1 METANFIND
10 EEKMMD
16 YWDLTKEQFLF
27 SYSYLTE
34 EEYEA
39 TREIVDDRDN
49 ILAKLRYLIKK
60 AGIYD
65 DKIYVWQDD
74 DGTVG
79 IDVGGKIWSNFL
91 NPETAECEVRCLI
104 RGYQLGKKE
113 ANYETN

>member
-1 METANFIND
+1 MENYNFIDD
-10 EEKMMD
+10 EEKMAD

-39 TREIVDDRDN
+39 TREIVGDRDN

-65 DKIYVWQDD
+65 DEIYVWQDD

-104 RGYQLGKKE
+104 KGYQLGKGGV
-113 ANYETN
+113 NYETN

>member
-1 METANFIND
+1 MNIDFIND

-27 SYSYLTE
+27 
-34 EEYEA
+34 
-39 TREIVDDRDN
+39 I
-49 ILAKLRYLIKK
+49 KLRYLIKK

-65 DKIYVWQDD
+65 DEICVWQDD

-104 RGYQLGKKE
+104 RGYQLGKGG
-113 ANYETN
+113 ADYETN

>member
-1 METANFIND
+1 MEIANFIND

-39 TREIVDDRDN
+39 TREIVGDRDN

-65 DKIYVWQDD
+65 DEIYVWQDD

-104 RGYQLGKKE
+104 RGYQLSKGG